1 MSNRLLIGERLGD
14 GHFAEVRLA
23 VDQGGSGEEVAVKII
38 DKEKL
43 RGRNLADSEISIM
56 KRLTHSN
63 IVKFIDEIHTPKNIF
78 ILLELVRGGDLFDTI
93 AETSKLQM
101 RF

>member
-23 VDQGGSGEEVAVKII
+23 VDQSSGEEVAVKII